1 MEPVRPEFAPD
12 PDLSRDE
19 MTALQEEVAETA
31 VFADAFEFD
40 PADVTASHV
49 PPEAVTGVN
58 RTLSTGDP
66 EPGSN
71 ADPADDG
78 VDDADSPEMG
88 RRGATDRPLIAG
100 VDQAFLDDHAV
111 SAVVLLR
118 GGEVVDRVYAV
129 TELSTPYIP
138 GLLSFREGGPI
149 IDALSGVDR
158 DPDLLVFDGSGRI
171 HYRQAGLATHMGVV
185 FDTPSVGVAKNLLCG
200 TPAESVTDR
209 PAGWRTPIHADADVD
224 AEPGTVIGHAYQSR
238 QYDTSRTIN
247 PLYVSPGHRV
257 SAETTVELV
266 AAVGGKYKLPEPTR
280 LADAYADE
288 VKRELSE

>member
-19 MTALQEEVAETA
+19 MEALQHDV
-31 VFADAFEFD
+31 ADAAEFTD
-40 PADVTASHV
+40 SFDFAPTDVTANHV
-49 PPEAVTGVN
+49 PPETVTGVN
-58 RTLSTGDP
+58 ETLSTGGPDA
-66 EPGSN
+66 G
-71 ADPADDG
+71 DDDTESG
-78 VDDADSPEMG
+78 GIGAASDSE
-88 RRGATDRPLIAG
+88 RPLIAG

-118 GGEVVDRVYAV
+118 GSTVVDRVYAV

-149 IDALSGVDR
+149 IDALSAVER

-209 PAGWRTPIHADADVD
+209 PAGWRTPIHADADVNAD
-224 AEPGTVIGHAYQSR
+224 PGTVIGHAYQSR
-238 QYDTSRTIN
+238 QYDTNRTIN

-288 VKRELSE
+288 VKRDLSE

>member
-1 MEPVRPEFAPD
+1 MEPVHPEFAPD
-12 PDLSRDE
+12 AGLSRDE
-19 MTALQEEVAETA
+19 MTALQREVAEQA
-31 VFADAFEFD
+31 VFADDFEFD

-58 RTLSTGDP
+58 ETLSAGGPDP
-66 EPGSN
+66 GLD

-78 VDDADSPEMG
+78 SAPIGGGES
-88 RRGATDRPLIAG
+88 DRPLIAG

-118 GGEVVDRVYAV
+118 GSTVVDRVYAV

-149 IDALSGVDR
+149 IDALSAVDR

-209 PAGWRTPIHADADVD
+209 PAGWRTPIHADAEVE

-238 QYDTSRTIN
+238 QYDTNRTIN